1 MNAPNP
7 HHIAGL
13 RLALAETDAVSDSI
27 SGAELE
33 SLIAQASAAPKQ
45 GEIHQYRTSSFIS
58 WIDTDAAGLESAV
71 AQGFETR
78 TVYGQTVADEVNG
91 LRNALA
97 DIAKKA
103 SQSRSVTRRLTW
115 IEGRAQS
122 ALEGKDWARHVFM
135 MADPRNGK
143 PRAERLAI
151 TVATLRGDLAERDR
165 LIFGVL
171 GASGK
176 KRAEYLAKLETL
188 VSATA
193 KPADGVSD
201 GQVDDQE

>member
-1 MNAPNP
+1 MQTTNAS
-7 HHIAGL
+7 HVAGL
-13 RLALAETDAVSDSI
+13 ERVLAGDLKPHVSDQ
-27 SGAELE
+27 LE
-33 SLIAQASAAPKQ
+33 DIILDLIDQAGAAPDQ
-45 GEIHQYRTSSFIS
+45 GEIHQYRTASFIS
-58 WIDTDAAGLESAV
+58 WIDTDAAGLKSAI

-78 TVYGQTVADEVNG
+78 TVYGKAVADEVHG

-103 SQSRSVTRRLTW
+103 SESRSVTRRLMW

-122 ALEGKDWARHVFM
+122 ALEGKGWARHVFM

-193 KPADGVSD
+193 QQGEQP
-201 GQVDDQE
+201 